1 MSEKT
6 TEKLRISKTDTF
18 TYFLQ
23 KNYWP
28 KMTFE
33 EFAEIAKKQG
43 IVIYDEEEK
52 KDDKQKN

>member
-1 MSEKT
+1 MSQKSN
-6 TEKLRISKTDTF
+6 EKLRISKTNAF

-43 IVIYDEEEK
+43 VVIYDDEEEK
-52 KDDKQKN
+52 KDDNN

>member
-1 MSEKT
+1 MSQKSN
-6 TEKLRISKTDTF
+6 EKLRISKTDAF

-43 IVIYDEEEK
+43 VVIYDEEEK
-52 KDDKQKN
+52 KDEKC